1 MIAIPPKP
9 GEEWATLFVRYP
21 RSRGEVVLRGNSPP
35 LDWEKDTLPESA
47 DEDVSAFRVPVP
59 PGKTVEVKPFRT
71 GGRSPDSA
79 PGKWATG
86 SNLILAARDVIEVAP
101 TFERDTGPLL
111 PWHEV
116 AIPNADSMWI
126 RVMLPPSYDE
136 HNTTRYP
143 VIYAMD
149 GQALWSDQHDPFGV
163 WNLNLALDDLWR
175 LGVTQDF
182 ILVSIH
188 TGGERLSKLG
198 PVPDAHY
205 GGGQGEAFLKSIV
218 DVLVPCIDKSY
229 RTQATREGRA
239 LLGSS
244 MGGLFSFFGAWTRSD
259 VFGNA
264 ICLSSSFW
272 WADRWL
278 VQRVQE
284 GGCPFPRP
292 RLYLDSGATASPFE
306 EDANLRDGHHHTR
319 AMMRA
324 LLEHCYE
331 SEDDLHV
338 LAFPGHLHGA
348 SSWGARISI
357 PLQLLFPRVG

>member
-1 MIAIPPKP
+1 MIALPPKP

-21 RSRGEVVLRGNSPP
+21 RSRGQVVLRGSSAP
-35 LDWEKDTLPESA
+35 LDWEKDTLPDNA
-47 DEDVSAFRVPVP
+47 DADISAFRVRIP
-59 PGKTVEVKPFRT
+59 PGKSVEVKPYRT
-71 GGRSPDSA
+71 DAG
-79 PGKWATG
+79 GKWSTG
-86 SNLILAARDVIEVAP
+86 SNIILAARDVIEIAP
-101 TFERDTGPLL
+101 TFERDSGPLL

-116 AIPNADSMWI
+116 EVPHAESLWV

-163 WNLNLALDDLWR
+163 WNLNIALDDLWR
-175 LGVTQDF
+175 LGVTCDF
-182 ILVSIH
+182 IVVSIN
-188 TGGERLSKLG
+188 TGHERLSKLG
-198 PVPDAHY
+198 PIPDAHY
-205 GGGQGEAFLKSIV
+205 GGGRGEVFLKSIV
-218 DVLVPCIDKSY
+218 EVLVPLIDGAY
-229 RTQATREGRA
+229 RTQRSNKGRA

-244 MGGLFSFFGAWTRSD
+244 MGGLFSFFGAWTRPD
-259 VFGNA
+259 IFGNA

-278 VQRVQE
+278 VRKVQE
-284 GGCPFPRP
+284 RACPFPRP

-357 PLQLLFPRVG
+357 PLQLLFPRAG

>member
-1 MIAIPPKP
+1 MIALPPKV

-21 RSRGEVVLRGNSPP
+21 RSRGEVVLRGDSEP
-35 LDWEKDTLPESA
+35 LDWEKDTQPESA
-47 DEDVSAFRVPVP
+47 DEDVSAFRVPVQ

-71 GGRSPDSA
+71 D
-79 PGKWATG
+79 GKWATG

-101 TFERDTGPLL
+101 TFERDSGNLL
-111 PWHEV
+111 AWSEV
-116 AIPNADSMWI
+116 PIPNAESMWI
-126 RVMLPPSYDE
+126 RVMLPPSYEE

-205 GGGQGEAFLKSIV
+205 AGGHGEAFLKSIV
-218 DVLVPCIDKSY
+218 EVLVPHIDGAF
-229 RTQATREGRA
+229 RTVATREGRA

-259 VFGNA
+259 IFGNA

-278 VQRVQE
+278 VRRVQE

-292 RLYLDSGATASPFE
+292 RLYLDSGATASPFA

-319 AMMRA
+319 ATM
-324 LLEHCYE
+324 
-331 SEDDLHV
+331 
-338 LAFPGHLHGA
+338 
-348 SSWGARISI
+348 
-357 PLQLLFPRVG
+357 